1 MFLTG
6 PVSLEYSIT
15 PSPGLSCPS
24 NCPDQTQKP
33 MCFSLHW
40 PDPAK
45 AKLLYHSI
53 LLVVSWLLFWPAIYP
68 LSPKTEKKQNPMKM
82 QSGRT
87 LKRSLGIMTS
97 VHYGSLVRTL
107 KSSWAQRFLPVFTLG
122 PKAWEDLVG
131 DRC

>member
-6 PVSLEYSIT
+6 PMSLEYSIT
-15 PSPGLSCPS
+15 PSRGLSCPS

-33 MCFSLHW
+33 MCFSLRW

-68 LSPKTEKKQNPMKM
+68 LSPKQ
-82 QSGRT
+82 
-87 LKRSLGIMTS
+87 KRSKPRWKYRAGGLLKDP
-97 VHYGSLVRTL
+97 LVL
-107 KSSWAQRFLPVFTLG
+107 
-122 PKAWEDLVG
+122 
-131 DRC
+131 